1 MAVQSWRNRRH
12 SRGGRGAPAES
23 GGTGDAGPRPG
34 LDPRAGLQDHS
45 FVSRLIWLAGWIAAL
60 ILLVGMGFTY
70 AGANMDNGL
79 VMAVMRAGRWL
90 ATPFEEVFMY
100 RDPAKEL
107 YANWGLAAAVYYV
120 LGRMLSW
127 LIRR

>member
-1 MAVQSWRNRRH
+1 
-12 SRGGRGAPAES
+12 
-23 GGTGDAGPRPG
+23 
-34 LDPRAGLQDHS
+34 
-45 FVSRLIWLAGWIAAL
+45 VSRLVWLAGLVAAL
-60 ILLVGMGFTY
+60 ILLAGMGFTY
-70 AGANMDNGL
+70 AGANMHNDL
-79 VMAVMRAGRWL
+79 VTAVMRAGRWL

-100 RDPAKEL
+100 RDPAKQL

>member
-1 MAVQSWRNRRH
+1 
-12 SRGGRGAPAES
+12 
-23 GGTGDAGPRPG
+23 
-34 LDPRAGLQDHS
+34 
-45 FVSRLIWLAGWIAAL
+45 VSRLVWLAGLAAAL
-60 ILLVGMGFTY
+60 ILLIGMGFTY
-70 AGANMDNGL
+70 ANANPHNDL
-79 VMAVMRAGRWL
+79 VMAVMHAGRWL

-100 RDPAKEL
+100 RDPAKKL